1 MLFDYGSDLTRV
13 ISPIISVVRASFRPF
28 YLVKRTANIIVPLNN
43 REYGIVFTR
52 PWIVELMLDTCGY
65 TARQDLANR
74 TAVEPSCGDG
84 AFLMPMIRRLSTA
97 LKHHGRSLS
106 EASDALRAFDL
117 HPNHVSAA
125 RAEAIKLLRIEGWP
139 QSAAEKA
146 VKKWIVCADYLLQA
160 EPVAA
165 DYVIGNPP
173 YIRSEDMP
181 LELRTEY
188 MQRCRT
194 MTVGAD
200 IFVGFIEAALR
211 SLNPN
216 GVLSFIC
223 ADRWMHNAYG
233 KKLRGFVVDGFSVE
247 AIWEM
252 HGVKAFTEEV
262 SAYPAVTQ
270 IRRAKQG
277 AVTIVVCNDNFNK
290 ASATRLLHWNIA
302 ANRTVLKHP
311 DFRADVLPHWFNTDD
326 IWPSASPE
334 RLAVIEQ
341 LEDRFQ
347 PIESERTGT
356 TIGIGLATGA
366 DNLFITHDPDL
377 VEEDR
382 LLPLAVT
389 DHVRKTVFAWT
400 PTYLI
405 NPWNEDGSLI
415 NLDDYPRTQAYFEPH
430 RKRLSARHTARKS
443 SETAWYRTIDKVNAT
458 LTGKP
463 KLLFQDMKATIQP
476 VYESG
481 GHYPHHNIYWI
492 TSECWDLEVL
502 GGLLLSE
509 VAEMFVRAYGVKM
522 RGGTLRFQCQYLRK
536 IRVPNP
542 SEIAVRTAERLA
554 NAFRN
559 RDTREA
565 TAAALIAYGLDSL
578 PE

>member
-1 MLFDYGSDLTRV
+1 MRSRLAYQVTRTTKSTFPL
-13 ISPIISVVRASFRPF
+13 INRA
-28 YLVKRTANIIVPLNN
+28 
-43 REYGIVFTR
+43 YGIVFTR
-52 PWIVELMLDTCGY
+52 PWVVELMLDACGY
-65 TARQDLANR
+65 AASQDLASR
-74 TAVEPSCGDG
+74 TAVEPSCGAG
-84 AFLMPMIRRLSTA
+84 AFLIPMIRRLSA
-97 LKHHGRSLS
+97 SLKHYGRSLS
-106 EASDALRAFDL
+106 AASDALRAFDL
-117 HPNHVSAA
+117 HPSHVNAA
-125 RAEAIKLLRIEGWP
+125 RVEAIKLLSIEGWP
-139 QSAAEKA
+139 LSAAEKA
-146 VKKWIVCADYLLQA
+146 VKNWIACADYLLQA
-160 EPVAA
+160 EPLTA

-173 YIRSEDMP
+173 YIRSEEMP
-181 LELRTEY
+181 SELQAAY

-200 IFVGFIEAALR
+200 IFVGFIESALR

-216 GVLSFIC
+216 GVLSFVC

-233 KKLRGFVVDGFSVE
+233 KKLRGFVVDRFSVE
-247 AIWEM
+247 AVWEM
-252 HGVKAFTEEV
+252 HGVNAFTEEV

-277 AVTIVVCNDNFNK
+277 TVTVVVCNDNFNE
-290 ASATRLLHWNIA
+290 ASAARLLNWSTA
-302 ANRTVLKHP
+302 TSKTALSHP
-311 DFRADVLPHWFNTDD
+311 DFKADQLPHWFNTDD
-326 IWPSASPE
+326 IWPSASLE

-356 TIGIGLATGA
+356 RIGIGLATGA
-366 DNLFITHDPDL
+366 DKLFITHDPDL

-382 LLPLAVT
+382 LLPLVVT
-389 DHVRKTVFAWT
+389 DHIRKTVFAWT

-405 NPWNEDGSLI
+405 NPWKEDGSLI
-415 NLDDYPRTQAYFEPH
+415 NLDDFPRTRAYFEQH
-430 RKRLSARHTARKS
+430 HEKLSARHTAKKS
-443 SETAWYRTIDKVNAT
+443 ADTAWYRTIDKVNTT
-458 LTGKP
+458 LTRKP

-476 VYESG
+476 VHESG
-481 GHYPHHNIYWI
+481 GHYPHHNLYWI

-542 SEIAVRTAERLA
+542 SEIAGNTADRLA

-578 PE
+578 PD